1 MHDFIIAKKLYFCFK
16 YISSILNINEY
27 YFKV

>member
-1 MHDFIIAKKLYFCFK
+1 IAKKLYFCFK

>member
-1 MHDFIIAKKLYFCFK
+1 DFIIAKKLYFCFK

>member
-1 MHDFIIAKKLYFCFK
+1 IVKKLYFCFK

>member
-1 MHDFIIAKKLYFCFK
+1 MQDFIIAKKLYFCFK

-27 YFKV
+27 Y

>member
-1 MHDFIIAKKLYFCFK
+1 MAKKLYFCFK

-27 YFKV
+27 YFKA

>member
-1 MHDFIIAKKLYFCFK
+1 IIAKKLYFCFK

>member
-1 MHDFIIAKKLYFCFK
+1 MAKKLYFCFK

>member
-1 MHDFIIAKKLYFCFK
+1 MIAKKLYFCFK

>member
-1 MHDFIIAKKLYFCFK
+1 FIIAKKLYFCFK

>member
-1 MHDFIIAKKLYFCFK
+1 MQDFIIAKKLYFCFK

-27 YFKV
+27 

>member
-1 MHDFIIAKKLYFCFK
+1 MQDFIIAKKLYFCFK
-16 YISSILNINEY
+16 YISSLNINEY

>member
-1 MHDFIIAKKLYFCFK
+1 LYFCFK

>member
-1 MHDFIIAKKLYFCFK
+1 AKKLYFCFK

>member
-1 MHDFIIAKKLYFCFK
+1 KKLYFCFK

>member
-1 MHDFIIAKKLYFCFK
+1 MQDFIIAKKLYFCFK
-16 YISSILNINEY
+16 YILNINEY

>member
-1 MHDFIIAKKLYFCFK
+1 KLYFCFK

>member
-1 MHDFIIAKKLYFCFK
+1 YFCFK